1 VRRRELA
8 LETVRSYVSPS
19 VLDVGCGS
27 GRVAEQV
34 LDAGA
39 ATYVGIDLAGEM
51 LGLARTR
58 LARFGDRVTLIH
70 GDFVDAPLGGSL
82 DVVLGLGIFDY
93 LADPEPFVER
103 MGALSSGSVVASFP
117 AWHWFKGP
125 IRKLR
130 YEVLNDCPI
139 FDYTDEQVRSLFGAR
154 GFAQIDV
161 RSPGRAG
168 FLVRADR

>member
-1 VRRRELA
+1 MRRRELA
-8 LETVRSYVSPS
+8 LETVRSYVHPS

-27 GRVAEQV
+27 GRVAEHL

-39 ATYVGIDLAGEM
+39 GAYVGIDLAGEM
-51 LGLARTR
+51 LELARTR
-58 LARFGDRVTLIH
+58 LARFGGRVTLIH
-70 GDFVDAPLGGSL
+70 GDFIDAPFARSF

-103 MGALSSGSVVASFP
+103 MGELSSGSVVASFP

-139 FDYTDEQVRSLFGAR
+139 FDYTDEQVRNLFGAL

-161 RSPGRAG
+161 RTPGRAG

>member
-1 VRRRELA
+1 MRRRELA
-8 LETVRSYVSPS
+8 LETVRSYVRPS

-39 ATYVGIDLAGEM
+39 AAYVGIDLAGEM

-58 LARFGDRVTLIH
+58 LARFCDRVTLIH
-70 GDFVDAPLGGSL
+70 GDFIDTPLGSSF

-103 MGALSSGSVVASFP
+103 MGELSSGSVVASFP

-125 IRKLR
+125 LRKLR

-139 FDYTDEQVRSLFGAR
+139 FDYTDQQVRSLFEAI
-154 GFAQIDV
+154 GFARIDV
-161 RSPGRAG
+161 RSPGRTG